1 MKLNIIKKIAL
12 SEGEAS
18 ILSRLKDLKTN
29 AGTHSPSI
37 FNLLEQV
44 PEINLK
50 IDACFLSNPYATD
63 LFEKHLKKD
72 ILEKNKL
79 REILEFYPSQNQVIA
94 KSLAKSLGVDQ
105 ENLFISNGAIEAI
118 QAIIHRYSKKV
129 VLPIPTFS
137 PYYEFLAKDAE
148 ITFLKL
154 NKEDDYGL
162 DIDKLLDFVKVEKPD
177 TVVIINPNNPTG
189 HYLKH
194 SEIKHFLE
202 NAPFIE
208 NLIIDESFIPFAYE
222 EDAMYPISIMDMVK
236 EFPNLVIIKSMSKDF
251 GIAGVRVGYSI
262 MAKEKVKDLLSNG
275 YLWNIN
281 GLAEYFLNLFSR
293 DTFQEE
299 YEPIRKQYLI
309 ETQDFFKELSKIKNI
324 KVLPSLANFALI
336 ELPKEYFAETI
347 TCLLMVRYGIYVR
360 NCDDKIGLDG
370 NYLRV
375 ASRNKEEN
383 ALILKALTELFS

>member
-1 MKLNIIKKIAL
+1 MELNIKKEISL
-12 SEGEAS
+12 TKSEIS
-18 ILSRLKDLKTN
+18 IHNRLKELKEK
-29 AGTHSPSI
+29 AGSHSPSI
-37 FNLLEQV
+37 FNLLEQI
-44 PEINLK
+44 PEIDLK
-50 IDACFLSNPYATD
+50 VDACFLSNPYATD
-63 LFEKHLKKD
+63 LFEKYLKKD
-72 ILEKNKL
+72 ILEKDKL

-94 KSLAKSLGVDQ
+94 KSLAKALGVDV

-118 QAIIHRYSKKV
+118 QAIIHKHSKKV

-137 PYYEFLAKDAE
+137 AYYEFIKKDTE

-154 NKEDDYGL
+154 KKENNYSL
-162 DIDKLLDFVKVEKPD
+162 DISELLDFVKVEKPD

-189 HYLKH
+189 HYLKQ
-194 SEIKHFLE
+194 SEIKYFLE
-202 NAPFIE
+202 QAPFIE

-222 EDAMYPISIMDMVK
+222 EDDMYPISIMDMVK
-236 EFPNLVIIKSMSKDF
+236 EFPNLIIIKSMSKDF
-251 GIAGVRVGYSI
+251 GIAGIRAGYSI
-262 MAKEKVKDLLSNG
+262 MSKEKVKDLLSNG

-293 DTFQEE
+293 DVFQSE
-299 YEPIRKQYLI
+299 YEPIRKKYLV

-324 KVLPSLANFALI
+324 KVIPSLANFALI
-336 ELPKEYFAETI
+336 ELPEEYSAETI

-370 NYLRV
+370 NYLRI

-383 ALILKALTELFS
+383 ALILEALTELFS